1 MKNKHLTLSDR
12 ITIQEMLERNQ
23 SFRAI
28 AAALEK
34 SVASISREI
43 RRNRYKKSKA
53 NLYLNCKKHPGL
65 SEKNV
70 KLQYTV

>member
-28 AAALEK
+28 ATTLEK

-43 RRNRYKKSKA
+43 RRNRYKSSGS
-53 NLYLNCKKHPGL
+53 LPRSPHL
-65 SEKNV
+65 SSVACNFSRNV
-70 KLQYTV
+70 LL